1 MTLAGSRFLKLAETR
16 YAAIEGECLG
26 VQRALEQTRYFTLG
40 CDPLI
45 IVVDHKSLVGLLN
58 DKSLD
63 DVANTRLFRLKEK
76 TMPWKFTVI
85 YKPGKTNLLA
95 DATSRNPCNM
105 EEKGSVV
112 VTNRSGDNTDSVK
125 VEEVHMEDN
134 EDPEK
139 SVVTSVKTTFT
150 KQMPMKAVTWEL
162 LKTVTKTDETLQQ
175 VMSLVLQ
182 GFPNYKFQLPVVLQ
196 YYWIKR

>member
-1 MTLAGSRFLKLAETR
+1 M
-16 YAAIEGECLG
+16 G

-76 TMPWKFTVI
+76 TIPWKFTVI
-85 YKPGKTNLLA
+85 YKPGKTNLFA

-112 VTNRSGDNTDSVK
+112 VTDRSGDNTDSVK